1 MPVERIYVLYQAILL
16 SGDYCHLWIHSLLA
30 NRKHALSLHALIVLG
45 HMSCVVV

>member
-30 NRKHALSLHALIVLG
+30 NPKHALSLHALIVLG